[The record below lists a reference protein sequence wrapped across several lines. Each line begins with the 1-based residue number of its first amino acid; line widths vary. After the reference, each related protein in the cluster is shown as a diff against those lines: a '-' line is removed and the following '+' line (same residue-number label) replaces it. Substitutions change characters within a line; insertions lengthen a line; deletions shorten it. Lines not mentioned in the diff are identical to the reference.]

1 MTKKAIT
8 MIVILLTSVFLIFSV
23 GCGGSS
29 SSDGSVTE
37 MDSTTA
43 TADADGKIGFSFSS
57 VPTSPDTNFLVLSL
71 LDASDTVVRKSFV
84 PAPPAGGTGELG
96 LNELSTVQTNMIL
109 AALAAAGTDD
119 PIVVAYGLIL
129 TRSPRWLIFRG
140 LNFSRNAD
148 IGQIGHFWMGT
159 IYDGT
164 NPSTGGNP
172 TPQQRQDANLAY
184 AEDVELIMTSLSG
197 TTDGATAISAE
208 EKEAL
213 VRMMEHPNF

>member
-1 MTKKAIT
+1 MT
-8 MIVILLTSVFLIFSV
+8 
-23 GCGGSS
+23 
-29 SSDGSVTE
+29 
-37 MDSTTA
+37 
-43 TADADGKIGFSFSS
+43 
-57 VPTSPDTNFLVLSL
+57 
-71 LDASDTVVRKSFV
+71 
-84 PAPPAGGTGELG
+84 
-96 LNELSTVQTNMIL
+96 
-109 AALAAAGTDD
+109 
-119 PIVVAYGLIL
+119 
-129 TRSPRWLIFRG
+129 
-140 LNFSRNAD
+140 RNY
-148 IGQIGHFWMGT
+148 